1 MANDDELRERR
12 IERKAR
18 KGPTNSELYDFAHAT
33 GNGEFLLDYLEWS
46 QRNTLERKIRGQDT
60 RAWKAE
66 FSHFCETLKRERA
79 GAVPKGEQ
87 SPKDIYNQRKE
98 QSERLKALR
107 AERKA
112 RSERRKADKAR
123 RKAERERKEEIARIE
138 FLTQPPKWAKEIEIM
153 TTENETKQTGTTE
166 SPDVNILGVEYYSQ
180 KLVSQMFQVSR
191 QTIGRMIR
199 RGELTG
205 TKKGREW
212 IIKPESIREYLQ
224 EKTSI
229 GIAKLGTNR
238 KKKGT

>member
-18 KGPTNSELYDFAHAT
+18 KGPTNAEFYDFAHAT
-33 GNGEFLLDYLEWS
+33 GNGGFLLDYLEWS
-46 QRNTLERKIRGQDT
+46 QRNTLERKIRGQET
-60 RAWKAE
+60 RNWKAE

-87 SPKDIYNQRKE
+87 SPKDIYKQRKD

-112 RSERRKADKAR
+112 RAERRKADKAR
-123 RKAERERKEEIARIE
+123 RKAERERKEDLARIE
-138 FLTQPPKWAKEIEIM
+138 FLTQPPKWAKEMKIM
-153 TTENETKQTGTTE
+153 ATEKETKQTGATE
-166 SPDVNILGVEYYSQ
+166 TPDINILGIEYFSQ
-180 KLVSQMFQVSR
+180 KKVAEMFKTSR

-229 GIAKLGTNR
+229 GVAKLGTNR
-238 KKKGT
+238 KKKGS